1 MSGFGRILDD
11 LNRAGVRYVLIGG
24 IALIVD
30 LHDLEAAH
38 GELPDSRIDTP
49 GS

>member
-1 MSGFGRILDD
+1 VSGFGKILDD

-24 IALIVD
+24 IALIR
-30 LHDLEAAH
+30 H
-38 GELPDSRIDTP
+38 GDLPDSRIDAP